1 MNRRVTALLGSL
13 VGLTV
18 ASSAAAAPTL
28 IFSEDWE
35 GNAAQIALRWRGSA
49 VCNQIQNGVGAD
61 GALLPTSAD
70 ATSCSGP
77 IVRDDKGW
85 SGGRMYT
92 NTNAAIFPP
101 TVVANDEFCVT
112 AWIRAAAASDPYIG
126 INFGPTAGGKV
137 DLVNNSAANG
147 EHYLIG
153 GAGGFADGYG
163 GNATAVV
170 KDGTW
175 RRYTKQFKVVAA
187 DLTVL
192 GQTTNRFNLKFVNF
206 GGTNVCPVTP
216 PTIGTMDVDD
226 VRIYKLAAGDTCPAL
241 GADETPHETCA
252 TTKPICNSAAVGTQK
267 VYKCAECGS
276 AFGAGMATSCPVA
289 TSPVCIAAGAEKG
302 SCKACA
308 EDLGVTGAVAA
319 CGLAANPFCKND
331 GSCGKCTTD
340 NECKDATKNHGVGA
354 NKCDTAKGSCTN
366 GCSVTTEGTDCTNS
380 NKPWCEPVGATAIG
394 ICKDKLENG
403 QPIPNRAADTA
414 ADKGKCTDA
423 NATKFCASASCDK
436 ADDKCGFANGTD
448 CVPGT
453 DDAKCRA
460 TVCGT
465 DSKCGQVEGGP
476 CVAATDC
483 RDTTNTCTDN
493 KCAPAGTSSS
503 SSSSGG
509 ASSSSSSSGASSGTT
524 PPGDGGGGCATTSST
539 GGSLATVS
547 IGLGLAILALR
558 RRRREG
564 RADEKQ
570 D

>member
-49 VCNQIQNGVGAD
+49 YCNRIQDGVGAD
-61 GALLPTSAD
+61 GTVLPASAD
-70 ATSCSGP
+70 ATSCSGA
-77 IVRDDKGW
+77 ILRDTNGW
-85 SGGRMYT
+85 SGGRMYS
-92 NTNAAIFPP
+92 NTTATFPP
-101 TVVANDEFCVT
+101 VAAANEQYCAT
-112 AWIRAAAASDPYIG
+112 AWIRQAAGAHGYVG
-126 INFGPTAGGKV
+126 INFAVKNAATNKYDIPA
-137 DLVNNSAANG
+137 NSTANG
-147 EHYLIG
+147 EHFLIG
-153 GAGGFADGYG
+153 DTGAADGYAG
-163 GNATAVV
+163 TVTPTMA
-170 KDGTW
+170 DGAW
-175 RRYTKQFKVVAA
+175 HRYTKTFTVTAA
-187 DLTVL
+187 DIAQ
-192 GQTTNRFNLKFVNF
+192 GDRFLVKTVNF
-206 GGTNVCPVTP
+206 EGTGTCTTTATP
-216 PTIGTMDVDD
+216 LPAADFDD
-226 VRIYKLAAGDTCPAL
+226 IRIYKLAAGDVCPATP
-241 GADETPHETCA
+241 GADETPHETCG

-267 VYKCAECGS
+267 VYKCAECAS

-331 GSCGKCTTD
+331 GSCGKCTVD
-340 NECKDATKNHGVGA
+340 NDCKDATKNHGVGA

-366 GCSVTTEGTDCTNS
+366 GCGVATEATDCTNS
-380 NKPWCEPVGATAIG
+380 NKPWCEPVGATALG

-414 ADKGKCTDA
+414 ADKGKCTDP

-436 ADDKCGFANGTD
+436 ADDKCGFANGTA
-448 CVPGT
+448 CVPGS

-483 RDTTNTCTDN
+483 RDATNACTDN
-493 KCAPAGTSSS
+493 KCAPGGSSSS

-509 ASSSSSSSGASSGTT
+509 SSSSSSSSGASSGTT

-564 RADEKQ
+564 DDKQ